1 MGRPSEGSGPVLI
14 QGPCAAL
21 AARRPFCATLG
32 HAGLMPALFLTIYYA
47 NPNLGSYSGAPAGHC
62 SVPSVLWL
70 ILGFLGGWD
79 QNASERLAEGVRGEV
94 REVDAVVKGY
104 SE

>member
-1 MGRPSEGSGPVLI
+1 MLI
-14 QGPCAAL
+14 LISVPIAV
-21 AARRPFCATLG
+21 P
-32 HAGLMPALFLTIYYA
+32 
-47 NPNLGSYSGAPAGHC
+47 PAGHC

-70 ILGFLGGWD
+70 ILGFLGGRD